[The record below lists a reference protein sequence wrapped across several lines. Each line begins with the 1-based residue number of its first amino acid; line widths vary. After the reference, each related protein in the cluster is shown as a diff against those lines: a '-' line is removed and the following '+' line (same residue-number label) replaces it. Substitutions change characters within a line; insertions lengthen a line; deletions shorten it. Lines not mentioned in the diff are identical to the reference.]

1 MALSNSQYNA
11 VMRVY
16 SRRQVLNRQRQEER
30 LREVYERIPQVEALT
45 DEITAVMAQA
55 GRRMLEGDP
64 KEAGRLK
71 KDAALLREQ
80 RGLYLKRG
88 GYTEEDLE
96 MQYHCPKCKDTG
108 YTDGRKCSCFKQM

>member
-71 KDAALLREQ
+71 KDAALVWEAKRVLR
-80 RGLYLKRG
+80 
-88 GYTEEDLE
+88 
-96 MQYHCPKCKDTG
+96 P
-108 YTDGRKCSCFKQM
+108 TDERR